1 MKIYFRLFDKFGRFL
16 LTKVKRGI
24 TFADS
29 NFNRMLDKDEVKE
42 TIVGVA
48 RHIFTRFGFR
58 KTTMDEIA
66 LASRKGKSS
75 IYYYFS
81 SKEDIFKAVVEKEAS
96 LLKSELMLA
105 IGKASSPEQKLK
117 AHVRVR
123 MHSMGKLANFYSAMK
138 DDYLSHL
145 EFIEKIRKK
154 YDQEEVAMM
163 ENVLKEGVE
172 NGAFEIENTTL
183 AAIAIVTALKG
194 LEIPLFWG
202 AEEKDV
208 DRRLDHLIY
217 ILFNG
222 IMKR

>member
-123 MHSMGKLANFYSAMK
+123 MHSMEKLANFYSAMK